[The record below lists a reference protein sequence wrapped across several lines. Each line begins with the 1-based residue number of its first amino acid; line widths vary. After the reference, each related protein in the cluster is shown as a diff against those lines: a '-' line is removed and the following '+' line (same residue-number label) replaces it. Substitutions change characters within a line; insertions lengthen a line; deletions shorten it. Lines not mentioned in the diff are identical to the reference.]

1 MSLIDLHSSGRPDMQ
16 IASIERANKRDQK
29 PHDQNVLSSVACSL
43 SRDIRIIVTGIN
55 LATYSLMLFILL

>member
-16 IASIERANKRDQK
+16 IASIERANKRNQK

-43 SRDIRIIVTGIN
+43 VVIYGVSLLEIIWLHIR
-55 LATYSLMLFILL
+55 